1 MLYHLSITNY
11 ALIDAAQIDFN
22 SGFTVITGETGAGK
36 SIMLG
41 ALSLILG
48 QRSDTSVIRDK
59 EQKCVVEAGFNL
71 KGYGLEGLFDQED
84 VDYDHETVIRREILP
99 SGKSRAFVN
108 DTPVTLNFLKEL
120 SQKLI
125 DIHSQHQNL
134 LLGNYDFQLTVVDT
148 VANNIRE
155 RFAYSQEF
163 KEWRQLLKD
172 RNRLVELNTKQQ
184 ADRDYWEFQRDQL
197 QEAQLHETEQA
208 GLEQELEQLSHE
220 EEINMGLAAAHMRL
234 MEHEMPVLDGLHQ
247 IHQEMVKISGYLDGG
262 EELSERLQSTY
273 IELKD
278 IAREIGERAL
288 GLEFDPQRIR
298 MVQDR
303 LDVIYSLQQ
312 KHHVDSNK
320 DLLNLL
326 ADLNEKLMGLDAF
339 DDELNVLNTAIH
351 KKEETLK
358 KLAASFAI
366 LLVLLAIVSAVSFL
380 SLNDYNRGAS
390 IVKLAN
396 TAEIDLLEAER
407 DERNF
412 AITQDSQY
420 IERAIEFVA
429 DAKNVLTS
437 LIEMNREGSED
448 RQKAR
453 QILEGVQSYEN
464 LLKQYETDISGPPE
478 VVKSLEDQ
486 MYAVATRT
494 IDLMEELKYTE
505 QTQLQAVYD
514 LALAEIS
521 IVTAVALVAALVL
534 GWVLTRSITR
544 PINEAVGIANKV
556 ASGDLTVNVQSQRGD
571 EFGQL
576 LAAFGTMITNL
587 RELIREIETGASSI
601 ASSSE
606 ELSTVTNQTSKGVAD
621 QQSQTDQVATAM
633 NEMVSTV
640 NEVAQSAEAAFE
652 AANHASEKSGHGE
665 KAVQE
670 TLELVAELNNQSSN
684 VMELLNGLQTETNN
698 IGTVLDVIKS
708 VAEQTNLLA
717 LNAAIEAAR
726 AGEQGRGFAVVA
738 DEVRSLAQRTQS
750 SAAEIETLISTLI
763 TSAETSVAGMET
775 GTKLAEQ
782 TLERA
787 QLAGTAIQEMAEGV
801 EEIRRHNS
809 QIATAAEEQS
819 SVAEEINQNVT
830 LIRDV
835 GDQSAASTEQVSA
848 AGEELARLAEGLNT
862 QVARFKI

>member
-1 MLYHLSITNY
+1 MPMS
-11 ALIDAAQIDFN
+11 
-22 SGFTVITGETGAGK
+22 
-36 SIMLG
+36 
-41 ALSLILG
+41 
-48 QRSDTSVIRDK
+48 
-59 EQKCVVEAGFNL
+59 
-71 KGYGLEGLFDQED
+71 
-84 VDYDHETVIRREILP
+84 
-99 SGKSRAFVN
+99 
-108 DTPVTLNFLKEL
+108 NFLG
-120 SQKLI
+120 
-125 DIHSQHQNL
+125 NL
-134 LLGNYDFQLTVVDT
+134 AVG
-148 VANNIRE
+148 
-155 RFAYSQEF
+155 
-163 KEWRQLLKD
+163 
-172 RNRLVELNTKQQ
+172 
-184 ADRDYWEFQRDQL
+184 
-197 QEAQLHETEQA
+197 
-208 GLEQELEQLSHE
+208 
-220 EEINMGLAAAHMRL
+220 
-234 MEHEMPVLDGLHQ
+234 
-247 IHQEMVKISGYLDGG
+247 
-262 EELSERLQSTY
+262 
-273 IELKD
+273 
-278 IAREIGERAL
+278 
-288 GLEFDPQRIR
+288 
-298 MVQDR
+298 
-303 LDVIYSLQQ
+303 
-312 KHHVDSNK
+312 
-320 DLLNLL
+320 
-326 ADLNEKLMGLDAF
+326 
-339 DDELNVLNTAIH
+339 
-351 KKEETLK
+351 K
-358 KLAASFAI
+358 KLSASFAI
-366 LLVLLAIVSAVSFL
+366 LLVLLTIVSAVSFL

-453 QILEGVQSYEN
+453 QILEGVESYEN
-464 LLKQYETDISGPPE
+464 LLKQYETGISGPPE

-486 MYAVATRT
+486 MYAVATST

-505 QTQLQAVYD
+505 QTQLQGVYD
-514 LALAEIS
+514 LAVAEIT
-521 IVTAVALVAALVL
+521 IVTALALMAALVL

-576 LAAFGTMITNL
+576 LAALGTMITNL

-652 AANHASEKSGHGE
+652 AASNASEKSGNGE
-665 KAVQE
+665 KAVRE
-670 TLELVAELNNQSSN
+670 TLELVANLNKQSSS

-750 SAAEIETLISTLI
+750 SAAEIETLITNLV
-763 TSAETSVAGMET
+763 TSAESSVASMEA
-775 GTKLAEQ
+775 GTRLAEQ

-787 QLAGTAIQEMAEGV
+787 QLSGTAIQEMAEGV

-848 AGEELARLAEGLNT
+848 ASEELARLAEGLNT
-862 QVARFKI
+862 HVARFKV